1 MIVIDRKVIRTQ
13 ELARLVAFLAELRH
27 ERAAIIIITREYLHS
42 MIVGVGDKQET
53 SMMVEHQALRE
64 GERAFS
70 IAIML
75 GADRE
80 LDSSITI
87 KNIVSHLFQFNLS
100 LSLSHDDKEMIQ
112 APNCSSQRDE
122 DMKPSLTHETRE
134 RHQASKQAT
143 SNKKQQEPID
153 EGTKNSTSLPQP
165 LPRSHEPLLDHD
177 DHDSA
182 RCLHALPIHIKER
195 EDVIEIAF
203 IDS

>member
-13 ELARLVAFLAELRH
+13 ELAWLVAFLAELRH
-27 ERAAIIIITREYLHS
+27 ERAAIIIIITREYLHS

-70 IAIML
+70 IAIFL

-100 LSLSHDDKEMIQ
+100 LSLSHNDKEMIQ

-134 RHQASKQAT
+134 RHQASKQRAT
-143 SNKKQQEPID
+143 RSNKNQSMKEQRTAPPSL
-153 EGTKNSTSLPQP
+153 TNHSLALTSLF
-165 LPRSHEPLLDHD
+165 LIMMVMILLDACMPFQ
-177 DHDSA
+177 SISK
-182 RCLHALPIHIKER
+182 RER
-195 EDVIEIAF
+195 ERERE
-203 IDS
+203 